1 MTIHEE
7 AHLTLSNY
15 DVARG
20 ARMATYDELG
30 LLPVPASTETWHPV
44 PYQTLVTLA
53 KEVLGN
59 TLPGDYELIDEGFI
73 LAQHGNQLFGALTYK
88 SATLNLPFAC
98 GLRGSYNRTLAE
110 AVCLGGRVS
119 VCSNLMFSGLL
130 RVVRKSTRN
139 VIAGLQDMLY
149 EAARQA
155 AGQHIALVG
164 DVETLYRASLTDTRA
179 FEIMGRA
186 YGEGLVSDRQLPI
199 VKKEWLT
206 PTFADFSGRTQW
218 SLYNAFTMGLKSTH
232 PSDMMERLTALH
244 KFFTGRSDG
253 R

>member
-1 MTIHEE
+1 MTLHEE
-7 AHLTLSNY
+7 AHLTLSHY
-15 DVARG
+15 DAKRG
-20 ARMATYDELG
+20 ARMATFDELG

-44 PYQTLVTLA
+44 PYQTLVNLA

-59 TLPGDYELIDEGFI
+59 TLPGEYELVDEGFI

-88 SATLNLPFAC
+88 SARLNLPFAA
-98 GLRGSYNRTLAE
+98 GLRGSYNRSLSE

-130 RVVRKSTRN
+130 RVVRKATKN
-139 VIAGLQDMLY
+139 VITSLQDMLY

-155 AGQHIALVG
+155 QGQHVALVG
-164 DVETLYRASLTDTRA
+164 DVEKLYTARLSDRAA

-186 YGEGLVSDRQLPI
+186 YGEGLVGERQLPL

-206 PTFADFSGRTQW
+206 PTFADFSGRNQW
-218 SLYNAFTMGLKSTH
+218 SLYNAFTMGLKTTH
-232 PSDMMERLTALH
+232 PSEMMERLTGLH
-244 KFFTGRSDG
+244 KFFTE
-253 R
+253 